1 MTWAAVTL
9 GLSSLAPAAL
19 PLVRPFFPFDPR
31 TPAETLAGA
40 SRAVTSPR
48 WLVAHYLA
56 LIGFVL
62 LLCVLPALHARLS
75 AAGAQ
80 PSARRATLLS
90 GTGIALI
97 LPTLGVELYV
107 LPGIGRLFLEGNAAV
122 APLVGSIY
130 LGGATLVM
138 VLGLVV
144 CRQDPQGRQARRPS
158 CRAAD
163 HIRVGRQP
171 QDRQGAGPD
180 YPADTVAAR
189 GPGDR
194 VGVLD
199 QRGQLL
205 RAALGFAGLAMSSYD
220 RAL

>member
-9 GLSSLAPAAL
+9 GLSSLALAAF

-138 VLGLVV
+138 VLGLVLLAV
-144 CRQDPQGRQARRPS
+144 GAIMLATAIARSRSFPTWAGITFAVGLALW
-158 CRAAD
+158 CTLLPPAIRVADGLLIGIGGIGLAWTLRRAA
-163 HIRVGRQP
+163 
-171 QDRQGAGPD
+171 
-180 YPADTVAAR
+180 
-189 GPGDR
+189 
-194 VGVLD
+194 
-199 QRGQLL
+199 
-205 RAALGFAGLAMSSYD
+205 
-220 RAL
+220 

>member
-1 MTWAAVTL
+1 MTGAAVNL
-9 GLSSLAPAAL
+9 GLSSLALAAF
-19 PLVRPFFPFDPR
+19 PVVRPFFPFDPR

-75 AAGAQ
+75 AAGVQ
-80 PSARRATLLS
+80 SSARRATLLS

-107 LPGIGRLFLEGNAAV
+107 LPGIDRLFLEGNAAV
-122 APLVGSIY
+122 APLVGLIY

-138 VLGLVV
+138 VLG
-144 CRQDPQGRQARRPS
+144 PAAPGRRRHHARDGDRPEPGV
-158 CRAAD
+158 AD
-163 HIRVGRQP
+163 VGRDHLRGRP
-171 QDRQGAGPD
+171 RPLV
-180 YPADTVAAR
+180 PAPPTWDPR
-189 GPGDR
+189 R
-194 VGVLD
+194 
-199 QRGQLL
+199 
-205 RAALGFAGLAMSSYD
+205 
-220 RAL
+220 

>member
-1 MTWAAVTL
+1 RRRGRKSSMTWAAVTL
-9 GLSSLAPAAL
+9 GLSSLALAAF

-75 AAGAQ
+75 AAGAR

-130 LGGATLVM
+130 LG
-138 VLGLVV
+138 
-144 CRQDPQGRQARRPS
+144 
-158 CRAAD
+158 
-163 HIRVGRQP
+163 
-171 QDRQGAGPD
+171 DRKS
-180 YPADTVAAR
+180 TRLNSSHVAI
-189 GPGDR
+189 
-194 VGVLD
+194 
-199 QRGQLL
+199 
-205 RAALGFAGLAMSSYD
+205 SYAVFCLKKKKSD
-220 RAL
+220 ISVFK

>member
-1 MTWAAVTL
+1 
-9 GLSSLAPAAL
+9 
-19 PLVRPFFPFDPR
+19 
-31 TPAETLAGA
+31 
-40 SRAVTSPR
+40 
-48 WLVAHYLA
+48 VAHYLA

-138 VLGLVV
+138 VLDLVLLAV
-144 CRQDPQGRQARRPS
+144 GAIMLARDRPDPVVSDVGRDHLRGRPRPLVPAPPTCGPRRRRPS
-158 CRAAD
+158 DRHWRHRTRMDALPRGVTGPIVSTTWMEHSPTSATGTGWERTPWHATQRAA
-163 HIRVGRQP
+163 G
-171 QDRQGAGPD
+171 
-180 YPADTVAAR
+180 
-189 GPGDR
+189 
-194 VGVLD
+194 
-199 QRGQLL
+199 
-205 RAALGFAGLAMSSYD
+205 AALKKAESSP
-220 RAL
+220 